1 MHNRSQNP
9 ILMILMILMTYV
21 AMILIVLVF
30 WTLIC
35 GAFALFRKGHK
46 DGRDRW
52 YDYILLA
59 PLLIFL
65 KIGQITSKFL

>member
-1 MHNRSQNP
+1 
-9 ILMILMILMTYV
+9 MTYV
-21 AMILIVLVF
+21 ITIILVLVL
-30 WTLIC
+30 WVVVC
-35 GAFALFRKGHK
+35 GAFALYRKGHE

-65 KIGQITSKFL
+65 KIGQITSKIP

>member
-1 MHNRSQNP
+1 MWYIVTFAFVL
-9 ILMILMILMTYV
+9 ILWVV
-21 AMILIVLVF
+21 A
-30 WTLIC
+30 C
-35 GAFALFRKGHK
+35 GAFALFRKGHP

-65 KIGQITSKFL
+65 KIGQIFRC